1 MNKKTKIH
9 NKESGCTT
17 KPALQKIKG
26 KEGAK
31 RVIPVLYC
39 LTHKKYVCRCG
50 KEWGKH

>member
-1 MNKKTKIH
+1 MIH
-9 NKESGCTT
+9 NTNNGCVTE
-17 KPALQKIKG
+17 PREQKTKG

-31 RVIPVLYC
+31 RFILAQYC